1 MDIIAYTA
9 GAAVITPIVL
19 GLVQALKQ
27 IVSTKYA
34 PVLAL
39 GLGLILGLTWA
50 NLQGVSWIAGIFTG
64 IISGLSACGLWSASK
79 TYLKP
84 EFPKVGSSD
93 EHTENPVN

>member
-9 GAAVITPIVL
+9 GAAIITPIVL

-27 IVSTKYA
+27 IVNTKYS

-50 NLQGVSWIAGIFTG
+50 SLSGVSWVAGIFTG
-64 IISGLSACGLWSASK
+64 IISGLGASGLWSASK
-79 TYLKP
+79 TYIKL
-84 EFPKVGSSD
+84 EFPEVGSED
-93 EHTENPVN
+93 EHTENPVD